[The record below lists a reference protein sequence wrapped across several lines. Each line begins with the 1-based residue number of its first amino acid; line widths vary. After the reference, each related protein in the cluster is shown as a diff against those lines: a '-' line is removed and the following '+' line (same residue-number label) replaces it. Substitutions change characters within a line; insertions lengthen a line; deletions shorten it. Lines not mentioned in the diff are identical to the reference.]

1 MSKLYT
7 SYQSI
12 RFNNG
17 QTNSINDEVTVE
29 KALQISINNSHFAVV
44 MQTPGDEI
52 SLVTGLLYSEDIINK
67 NTPIDYQLKVS
78 DDENINEV
86 NCNIDMQNIGDG
98 YKSSRSLLSVSSCG
112 ICGKKNLDDL
122 KIEGEKLDQF
132 ILEPDFIFELQKQ
145 MQLNQPVFPI
155 TGSTHGAALF
165 TKDGGV
171 LTLKEDIGRHN
182 ALDKSI
188 GDLILKKQLTQAKI
202 LFFSGRLSFEIIF
215 KSFRAKISTIIA
227 ISAPSSLA
235 IDYAKE
241 FGITLYGFCRGDRF
255 TRYA

>member
-7 SYQSI
+7 TYQSI
-12 RFNNG
+12 QYKNG
-17 QTNSINDEVTVE
+17 KTHQVDDNVTVE
-29 KALQISINNSHFAVV
+29 KALQISINNNHFAVV
-44 MQTPGDEI
+44 MQTPGDEVN
-52 SLVTGLLYSEDIINK
+52 LVTGLLYSEDIINEK
-67 NTPIDYQLKVS
+67 SPVDFQLTWSV
-78 DDENINEV
+78 DENITEV
-86 NCNIDMQNIGDG
+86 NCIIDVNNVGDG

-112 ICGKKNLDDL
+112 ICGKKDLDDL
-122 KIEGEKLDQF
+122 KIEGKKLETS
-132 ILEPDFIFELQKQ
+132 ILNPDFIFELQKK
-145 MQLNQPVFPI
+145 MQTNQPVFPI

-165 TKDGGV
+165 TKGGNL

-188 GDLILKKQLTQAKI
+188 GDLITKNQLSQAKI

-215 KSFRAKISTIIA
+215 KSFRAKISIIIA

-255 TRYA
+255 TRYS